1 MTNRMS
7 NYARWLGFLGLA
19 PQAAALYLVLTGEPR
34 YLFSA
39 QAMAF
44 AYAVVIFSF
53 LGGLW
58 WGLAAAAKEPPRWLW
73 AAAVCP
79 SLLALATCIPWA
91 TAGAWPG
98 PSLIAL
104 GLMLVGSLAVDRKL
118 IAVKI
123 APPWWMKL
131 RAPLSVGLG
140 GLTILVGVLAL

>member
-1 MTNRMS
+1 MTDRMPI
-7 NYARWLGFLGLA
+7 YVRWLGFLGLA

-58 WGLAAAAKEPPRWLW
+58 WGLAAAAKDPPRWLW
-73 AAAVCP
+73 LAAVCP

-98 PSLIAL
+98 PSMIAL
-104 GLMLVGSLAVDRKL
+104 GVMLVGSLAVDREL
-118 IAVKI
+118 VASKI
-123 APPWWMKL
+123 APLWWMTL

-140 GLTILVGVLAL
+140 GLTILIGALAL